1 MKLKA
6 VVLQG
11 FKGIKK
17 CYELHRP
24 LVLFGENG
32 SGKSAVLQA
41 VHYALSGEVPTGKAL
56 DAVASFFPPHGGWVI
71 LELES
76 GEWLQRGITLD
87 AEKKKNSELLKIEGD
102 PAHFQFNP
110 AVLNIKNFLTL
121 SASARRDFL
130 MELISTK
137 ATGVDLLK
145 GVTGEFARGLGGEAA
160 TPEWLKIAESP
171 EGRFFYAKSGVLD
184 NLKSLRVEGMTLG
197 AICNLYL
204 DTAKEAKL
212 AARRAATEAKAA
224 IRELEPEAQMKKNIA
239 SALPAA
245 RERVIQIQRESEGHL
260 AKQKLL
266 GERIAALEAAQE
278 RHFEMKGR
286 LTSILN
292 QAPRLPEETHN
303 NPPLVGGVGGLE
315 AGNLEITSLRS
326 KVGELE
332 TYLEDL
338 ARLETQEKTL
348 SDALRKEAGHFE
360 VLCKE
365 PANRLVVLLSEVP
378 DAAHPNIKPLKA
390 LADQTMVGIL
400 ARIDASKKE
409 ILHLN
414 GMINEVQDEIANKFP
429 INSADVRGRLD
440 EFRDQLLMTEEVYAD
455 QFRLASE
462 ALATAKEAQR
472 TKDAGVQAQ
481 RVWERAHAEAVAKC
495 NIASQTLEKAE
506 EEYTAIVNE
515 LEASSDNPH
524 EAEARLKAATFALDE
539 AQKAVG
545 VVAAY
550 ERAIE
555 SARAATV
562 EELAWKLAEAAI
574 KAVRERF
581 VG

>member
-1 MKLKA
+1 M
-6 VVLQG
+6 
-11 FKGIKK
+11 
-17 CYELHRP
+17 
-24 LVLFGENG
+24 
-32 SGKSAVLQA
+32 
-41 VHYALSGEVPTGKAL
+41 
-56 DAVASFFPPHGGWVI
+56 
-71 LELES
+71 
-76 GEWLQRGITLD
+76 
-87 AEKKKNSELLKIEGD
+87 
-102 PAHFQFNP
+102 
-110 AVLNIKNFLTL
+110 
-121 SASARRDFL
+121 
-130 MELISTK
+130 
-137 ATGVDLLK
+137 
-145 GVTGEFARGLGGEAA
+145 
-160 TPEWLKIAESP
+160 
-171 EGRFFYAKSGVLD
+171 
-184 NLKSLRVEGMTLG
+184 
-197 AICNLYL
+197 
-204 DTAKEAKL
+204 
-212 AARRAATEAKAA
+212 
-224 IRELEPEAQMKKNIA
+224 
-239 SALPAA
+239 
-245 RERVIQIQRESEGHL
+245 
-260 AKQKLL
+260 
-266 GERIAALEAAQE
+266 
-278 RHFEMKGR
+278 
-286 LTSILN
+286 
-292 QAPRLPEETHN
+292 
-303 NPPLVGGVGGLE
+303 
-315 AGNLEITSLRS
+315 
-326 KVGELE
+326 
-332 TYLEDL
+332 
-338 ARLETQEKTL
+338 
-348 SDALRKEAGHFE
+348 
-360 VLCKE
+360 
-365 PANRLVVLLSEVP
+365 VLLSEVP

-581 VG
+581 VGETSGSLIDDLKSFWAASGRPETAYLLLENDRGRPIFELGLIRGEERIALGALSEANTKHQILGLAYTITKRTKELRILLIEADPLLQNNFSDLMKWLAAVDGNFDGIIIAKGDKSFSARVDGNFAVEVLG